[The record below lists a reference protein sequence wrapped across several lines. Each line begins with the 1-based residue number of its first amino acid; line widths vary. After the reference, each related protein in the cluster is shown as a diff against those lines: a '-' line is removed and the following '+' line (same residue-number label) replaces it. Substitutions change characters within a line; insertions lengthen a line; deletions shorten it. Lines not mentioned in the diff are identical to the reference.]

1 LLRLFTPCFERMSKL
16 KNLGV
21 NLGLTLG
28 GLFMGVVIGEI
39 GLRAAKIEGYPKIG
53 DFVDSAPTQFPHCRS
68 EFGLEAETGCVG
80 GVEWGRCESC
90 AGE

>member
-1 LLRLFTPCFERMSKL
+1 
-16 KNLGV
+16 LGV

-53 DFVDSAPTQFPHCRS
+53 DLVDSAPTLSTLPIRI
-68 EFGLEAETGCVG
+68 
-80 GVEWGRCESC
+80 W
-90 AGE
+90 AGS